1 MLLNEDLSRRAVV
14 HTAGAP
20 WVASP
25 SAGIERRM
33 LFRIGAEQAR
43 ATSIV
48 RYAPGSRFPRHL
60 HPGGEE
66 FLVLDGVFQDERG
79 DYPAGAYVRNP
90 PASGHAPG
98 SDAGCIIFVK
108 LWQFR
113 RDDAA
118 SVTVRPGEGRTRSPA
133 EGQKTSRVLF
143 EDAYE
148 QVRLDEWPADA
159 PVHLPNPRGLEGLVV
174 QGSFAQDEERF
185 ARGSWLRLPAGEDL
199 RAHCGPEGATLWVKS
214 APLLHATVCAF

>member
-1 MLLNEDLSRRAVV
+1 MLLNEDLSRRTIV
-14 HTAGAP
+14 HAAEAS

-25 SAGIERRM
+25 SAGVERRM

-66 FLVLDGVFQDERG
+66 FLVLEGVFQDERG

-90 PASGHAPG
+90 PASAHAPG
-98 SDAGCIIFVK
+98 SDTGCIIFVK

-113 RDDAA
+113 RDDVAC
-118 SVTVRPGEGRTRSPA
+118 VTVPPGEGRMRPPA
-133 EGQKTSRVLF
+133 EGQQTSRVLF
-143 EDAYE
+143 DDTHEE
-148 QVRLDEWPADA
+148 VRLDTWPAHA
-159 PVHLPNPRGLEGLVV
+159 PLHLHNPRGLEGLVLH
-174 QGSFAQDEERF
+174 GDFMQDGERF
-185 ARGSWLRLPAGEDL
+185 SPWTWLRLPPGEDL
-199 RAHCGPEGATLWVKS
+199 RAHSGPEGATLWLKS
-214 APLLHATVCAF
+214 APLMHATVCTF